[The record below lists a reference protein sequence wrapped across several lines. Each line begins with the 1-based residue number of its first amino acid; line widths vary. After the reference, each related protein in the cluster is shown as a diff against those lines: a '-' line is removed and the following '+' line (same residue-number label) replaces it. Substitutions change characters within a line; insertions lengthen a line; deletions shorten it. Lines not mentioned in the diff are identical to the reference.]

1 MGQAVPALV
10 LGSTAL
16 EMKAIGDEA
25 KARAALNERR
35 AKAAT
40 AVGQR
45 KASETRRQGR
55 VIQSDAKAAMAAGGG
70 VTDDAGA
77 IEQLAN
83 IAQVTDYNQLAALY
97 EGDTEA
103 EGLRLENKFNKK
115 IARTKQFATALSGA
129 SKAFGASNGPNT

>member
-1 MGQAVPALV
+1 MAMAVPALM

-16 EMKAIGDEA
+16 NMKAQNDET
-25 KARAALNERR
+25 KGQAALNLRR

-40 AVGQR
+40 ATGQR
-45 KASETRRQGR
+45 KATEIRRQGR
-55 VIQSDAKAAMAAGGG
+55 VIQSDARAAMAAGGG

-103 EGLRLENKFNKK
+103 EGLHLENKINKK
-115 IARTKQFATALSGA
+115 IGRTKQAATALSGA
-129 SKAFGASNGPNT
+129 SQAFGAM